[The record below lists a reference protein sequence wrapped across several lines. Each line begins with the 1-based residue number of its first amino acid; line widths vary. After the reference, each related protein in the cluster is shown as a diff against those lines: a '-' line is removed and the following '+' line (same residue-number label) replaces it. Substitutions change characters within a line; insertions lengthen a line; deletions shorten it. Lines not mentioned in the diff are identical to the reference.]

1 MAVQLAPMLSGAAII
16 AFSLALA
23 CGHRCW
29 DWTATLATAHE
40 RLRVREML
48 IRPLQND
55 DADTLWA
62 ARLQA
67 LRESPAA
74 FLSTLAEAVGDTAQV
89 MRTQLDD
96 PHTRYFGAFDQATLV
111 GFLRYVRPVRLA
123 RRHTAE
129 IHSVHVGAGHR
140 GQGIARQLFLAAF
153 AAAHA
158 DGIESLTLT
167 VLADNAAARALYV
180 SLGFIESGIE
190 PRAVKRDGRYVDTV
204 SYWISVISHPPSPEP

>member
-1 MAVQLAPMLSGAAII
+1 MLIGAAII
-16 AFSLALA
+16 AFSLALLA

-48 IRPLQND
+48 IRPLQHD

-74 FLSTLAEAVGDTAQV
+74 FLSTLAEAAGDTAQV

-158 DGIESLTLT
+158 DGIELLTLT
-167 VLADNAAARALYV
+167 VLADNAAARALYAA
-180 SLGFIESGIE
+180 LGFIESGIE
-190 PRAVKRDGRYVDTV
+190 PRAVKRDGRYVDMV
-204 SYWISVISHPPSPEP
+204 SYWISVPSHSSSPVP